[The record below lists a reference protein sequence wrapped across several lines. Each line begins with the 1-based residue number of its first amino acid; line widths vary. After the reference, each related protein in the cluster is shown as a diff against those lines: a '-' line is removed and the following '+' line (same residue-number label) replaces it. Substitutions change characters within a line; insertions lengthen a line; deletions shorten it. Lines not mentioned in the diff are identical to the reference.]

1 LSPGSNE
8 FLVSTKLLLIYRK
21 RVFGDL
27 TDAIFIGPNDLAM
40 SMLGYAPAHYTEEP
54 YLAAIEK
61 VRQAG
66 KVAGVKVGILAPDGV
81 KGRAFRGRFDMV
93 GCGGDVKAMQG
104 WMQKAMRDVLSTEE

>member
-1 LSPGSNE
+1 M
-8 FLVSTKLLLIYRK
+8 LLIFRGL
-21 RVFGDL
+21 VFGDL
-27 TDAIFIGPNDLAM
+27 IDAIFIGPNDLAM

>member
-1 LSPGSNE
+1 VWSPGSNE
-8 FLVSTKLLLIYRK
+8 FLASTKRLLRLRGL
-21 RVFGDL
+21 VFGDL
-27 TDAIFIGPNDLAM
+27 IDAIFIGPNDLAM
-40 SMLGYAPAHYTEEP
+40 SMLGYAPAYYT
-54 YLAAIEK
+54 AIEK